1 MLRLGKYLLVES
13 INHGGMADI
22 FLAKTFG
29 YEGADQLIALK
40 CIRSDIALDKNFV
53 SMFIDEAKLTV
64 QLDHVN
70 IARTYDLG
78 RIRDTYYIAMEH
90 VGGRDLR
97 AILDR
102 ANATGAGMSYGIVLS
117 IIDQVLEAL
126 DYAHR
131 KADMT
136 GVPLRIVHRDV
147 SPHNVIIS
155 YSGEVKL
162 IDFGIAKATT
172 QVSRNTTGE
181 LRGKYGYMSPEQVQG
196 ESVDLRSD
204 IFSAGALLYEL
215 ITGQRLFT
223 GASDLSIL
231 DKVRFCEVYPPSVI
245 MRSVPR
251 DLERVVLRALDPD
264 PGRRYQSASDMR
276 DAAVEVMLRRYGYK
290 AQRDVA
296 AFMAE
301 LFAPE
306 IENDRAMIERADR
319 ISSMPPD
326 VDEYDGDASKVRPE
340 GTTTKTESEV
350 RPSGV
355 DAQPPRTA
363 PTVNSP
369 PQLEAGTENP
379 VYGGPPPPA
388 AVITSGSRA
397 PDGERLATEVDHR
410 PPPNASQFKT
420 EVIQRSRR
428 EAAET
433 DEDISLITLPDVP
446 VRRGNEVPDGE
457 ADGLLAQA
465 TQVIPSL
472 ARGRRRGRIRD
483 FLILTFSVMV
493 AAGLVAF
500 TWVYTQVD
508 PNAIGGIE
516 ITSEPSGAEVLLD
529 GVSVGRTPFES
540 RTIRAGSHDIHVE
553 LDGYPS
559 VTSRIRITENQILT
573 VFVPFE
579 E

>member
-13 INHGGMADI
+13 INQGGMADI

-29 YEGADQLIALK
+29 YEGADRLFALK

-78 RIRDTYYIAMEH
+78 RIRDTYFIAMEH
-90 VGGRDLR
+90 VAGRDLR

-102 ANATGAGMSYGIVLS
+102 ANATGEGRVAYGIVLS

-172 QVSRNTTGE
+172 QVSRQGTGE
-181 LRGKYGYMSPEQVQG
+181 LRGKYGYMSPEQVRG
-196 ESVDLRSD
+196 DSVDLRSD
-204 IFSAGALLYEL
+204 IFAAGALLYEL
-215 ITGQRLFT
+215 ITGQRLFS

-231 DKVRFCEVYPPSVI
+231 DKVRYCEVYPPSVI

-251 DLERVVLRALDPD
+251 DLERVVLRALDPV

-276 DAAVEVMLRRYGYK
+276 DAAVEVMLRRYGYT

-301 LFAPE
+301 LFRPE
-306 IENDRAMIERADR
+306 IEKNRVMIERADG
-319 ISSMPPD
+319 IAVMPSD
-326 VDEYDGDASKVRPE
+326 AKEYTGDASKVRPE
-340 GTTTKTESEV
+340 GTNTETEPDPV
-350 RPSGV
+350 HSGNV
-355 DAQPPRTA
+355 AIPDSQRTA
-363 PTVNSP
+363 PEVATP
-369 PQLEAGTENP
+369 PQIDGASSNP

-388 AVITSGSRA
+388 AVITAGNRGNLD
-397 PDGERLATEVDHR
+397 PDTESLPTEVDVR
-410 PPPNASQFKT
+410 AYPVMT
-420 EVIQRSRR
+420 EVVRR
-428 EAAET
+428 KPIKEK
-433 DEDISLITLPDVP
+433 EDDLALVTLPDVP
-446 VRRGNEVPDGE
+446 IRRRGEIGQGDG
-457 ADGLLAQA
+457 DGVLAQA
-465 TQVIPSL
+465 TTVIPSR
-472 ARGRRRGRIRD
+472 AHRRRTTLRD
-483 FLILTFSVMV
+483 LLILSLAVMV
-493 AAGLVAF
+493 AVGLVAF

-508 PNAIGGIE
+508 PNAFGGLE
-516 ITSEPSGAEVLLD
+516 VTSEPVGAEILLD

-540 RTIRAGSHDIHVE
+540 QTIPAGVHHIRVE
-553 LDGYPS
+553 LDGYPPAS
-559 VTSRIRITENQILT
+559 SKITITENRIRT
-573 VFVPFE
+573 VYVPFE